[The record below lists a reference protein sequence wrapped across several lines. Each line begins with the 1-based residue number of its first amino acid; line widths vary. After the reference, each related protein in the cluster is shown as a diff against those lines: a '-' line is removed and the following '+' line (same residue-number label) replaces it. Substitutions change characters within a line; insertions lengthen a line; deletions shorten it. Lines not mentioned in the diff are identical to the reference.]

1 LIKIN
6 DDPALRRHLLL
17 PAGARQNEKGV
28 MIKFFPW
35 DIWAAVALAITV
47 GLAAIFDPAPAVF
60 IVIYLGL
67 CAYIVVETV
76 NGEPR

>member
-1 LIKIN
+1 MST
-6 DDPALRRHLLL
+6 LRYGVIFCCR
-17 PAGARQNEKGV
+17 PVPNRMKNGV
-28 MIKFFPW
+28 MIKFLPW

-60 IVIYLGL
+60 IVVYLGL
-67 CAYIVVETV
+67 CAYIVAETV